1 MVSHGLPSFNSLARI
16 STELQVTSRYVVGQN
31 RQWAV
36 FAVLPGGGECYIVE
50 FSVKMM
56 KGSSN
61 HVMQVEWARRQYYGV
76 LRVLRPDAVGLA
88 DAFGLSDYLLNS
100 ALGRADGDVYRAL
113 LAAAQAS
120 PLNETEEGPAWHSI
134 LKPRLTPRAR
144 L

>member
-1 MVSHGLPSFNSLARI
+1 
-16 STELQVTSRYVVGQN
+16 
-31 RQWAV
+31 
-36 FAVLPGGGECYIVE
+36 
-50 FSVKMM
+50 
-56 KGSSN
+56 
-61 HVMQVEWARRQYYGV
+61 MQVEWARRQYYGV
-76 LRVLRPDAVGLA
+76 LRALRPDAVGLA

-120 PLNETEEGPAWHSI
+120 PLNETEEGPAWHSV